1 MDISGKKGTHHM
13 ADHGQVLQT
22 PSMQVFPGLHCPFWA
37 GTPLPPITMCRS
49 EPEPADEPPPLD
61 SDGED
66 AEPPEPDEDEAPEY
80 E

>member
-37 GTPLPPITMCRS
+37 GTPLPPMTMCKS
-49 EPEPADEPPPLD
+49 ELEPPEDEPPLLVDCDGAYEEPPPLLD
-61 SDGED
+61 
-66 AEPPEPDEDEAPEY
+66 EY